1 MQIINCHG
9 WESNPGFL
17 ERKSG
22 SKPTEPLMAK
32 SWDNLTALKFWYS
45 QDGLHNHP
53 LRILHHQPAHTHS
66 IVVAFNLSQFTAAI
80 DEINHVI
87 THGNKCK

>member
-1 MQIINCHG
+1 MHCHG

-17 ERKSG
+17 ENQ
-22 SKPTEPLMAK
+22 A
-32 SWDNLTALKFWYS
+32 S